1 MEKTTKKKTR
11 TRTRTN
17 KGRGGK
23 PPFPITNLYSAMGLV
38 MCKVFYRMLL
48 WLYLKF
54 IQNAAIL
61 LLTFAATTDIIGVK
75 ERT

>member
-1 MEKTTKKKTR
+1 MERKKRTKRKRKKTK
-11 TRTRTN
+11 N

-61 LLTFAATTDIIGVK
+61 LLTFAATNCII
-75 ERT
+75 